1 MATQPGSPPPDR
13 DNPQTPAETPP
24 LPDDPGPAGPPMEEP
39 VESPDIDQPGIGPD
53 EMPEV

>member
-13 DNPQTPAETPP
+13 DNPQTPPETPP